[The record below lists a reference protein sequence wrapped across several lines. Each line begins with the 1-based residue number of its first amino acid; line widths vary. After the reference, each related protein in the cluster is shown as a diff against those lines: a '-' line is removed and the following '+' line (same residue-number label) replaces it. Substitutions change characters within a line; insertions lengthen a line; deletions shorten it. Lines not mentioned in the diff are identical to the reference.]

1 MIRSH
6 RTTRPG
12 RRGVTLLEVLV
23 AIFIAGVGLLALLTL
38 FPIGMTNMARAVND
52 DRSGHLKPLAAEILK
67 VRDEVVASSQVAL
80 ADLLQRDTSRAA
92 AHCQQFAIHD
102 GQLTALIQTVD
113 KIRPNLPDQKD
124 RQLAERV
131 SRELTKWRE
140 TVRDV
145 KESFRVLAEWEQQ
158 KSNPPPNVD

>member
-23 AIFIAGVGLLALLTL
+23 AIFIAGVGLLSLLTL

-52 DRSGHLKPLAAEILK
+52 DRSGHLKPLAVEIEK
-67 VRDEVVASSQVAL
+67 IRDDVVASSQAAL

-92 AHCQQFAIHD
+92 AHCQQFATHD
-102 GQLTALIQTVD
+102 AQLTAMIQTLD
-113 KIRPNLPDQKD
+113 KIRPNLQDEKV
-124 RQLAERV
+124 RQLAERL

-158 KSNPPPNVD
+158 KSGSPNVD